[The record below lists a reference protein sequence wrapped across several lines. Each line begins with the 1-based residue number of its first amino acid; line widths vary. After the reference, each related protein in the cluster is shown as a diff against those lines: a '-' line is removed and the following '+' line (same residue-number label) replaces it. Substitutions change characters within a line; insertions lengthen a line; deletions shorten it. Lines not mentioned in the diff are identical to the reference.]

1 MQRLNAIRPHDMR
14 CSASQDAPTHASA
27 VRGACGGPG
36 ARGARCQTDRQ
47 YIADALKLV
56 LCSR

>member
-1 MQRLNAIRPHDMR
+1 MQRLNAIRSHDVR

-27 VRGACGGPG
+27 VRCARGGPG
-36 ARGARCQTDRQ
+36 AREARCQTGRQ

>member
-1 MQRLNAIRPHDMR
+1 MQRLIAIISHDMR

-27 VRGACGGPG
+27 VRGARGGPG
-36 ARGARCQTDRQ
+36 AREARCQTGRQ